1 VTDSDQALP
10 TVGPDGGMTLRFWG
24 ARGSLPAPGPSTAR
38 YGGNTVCVELRCGP
52 HLLIL
57 DAGSGLREFGAALAE
72 DDVSVDADILL
83 SHTHLDHICGLPFFA
98 AMHDPK
104 ARIRFW
110 GGHLAPPA
118 GIAEALLTSWRA
130 PLMPDMDAEFRAEI
144 AFHDFIA
151 GQFLQLR
158 PDLCV
163 GTTTLRHPGNAV
175 GYRVEWAGTS
185 VCYIT
190 DNELYLPSDKR
201 HNPRYLEQLTGFV
214 RGADVLI
221 TDTTYR
227 DSEYP
232 SKVDWGHSCVS
243 QVAKLAARAEVKRL
257 HLFHHDIDQ
266 TDEAIDIK
274 LREAREALQKMES
287 KVECSAPAENSTL
300 VL

>member
-1 VTDSDQALP
+1 
-10 TVGPDGGMTLRFWG
+10 MTLRFWG

-57 DAGSGLREFGAALAE
+57 DAGSGLRELGAALAE

-151 GQFLQLR
+151 GAVLQLR
-158 PDLCV
+158 PDLYVERQPCAIPATRLAT
-163 GTTTLRHPGNAV
+163 GSSGPERACATSPIPSTRRMGLIRTSSGSLRGP
-175 GYRVEWAGTS
+175 
-185 VCYIT
+185 
-190 DNELYLPSDKR
+190 
-201 HNPRYLEQLTGFV
+201 
-214 RGADVLI
+214 
-221 TDTTYR
+221 
-227 DSEYP
+227 
-232 SKVDWGHSCVS
+232 
-243 QVAKLAARAEVKRL
+243 
-257 HLFHHDIDQ
+257 
-266 TDEAIDIK
+266 
-274 LREAREALQKMES
+274 M
-287 KVECSAPAENSTL
+287 
-300 VL
+300 